1 MLSEPQIYTIR
12 LIATRAVILN
22 LIQDLVNHLAL
33 PLPRVFLPHCPLPSS
48 RLGVNPP
55 SPKRDIYLRRIL
67 SSFGGGVPQGGTEE
81 DF

>member
-33 PLPRVFLPHCPLPSS
+33 PLPLVFLPHCPLPSS
-48 RLGVNPP
+48 R
-55 SPKRDIYLRRIL
+55 IA
-67 SSFGGGVPQGGTEE
+67 
-81 DF
+81 